1 MKKIEAIIKPFK
13 LDDVKEALTGIGVI
27 GMTVSE
33 VRGFG
38 RQKGHTELYRGGEYT
53 VDFLPKIKVE
63 VVVPDH
69 FVEKVADV
77 VAAAAKTGNIGDGKI
92 FVTPVETAIRIR
104 TGERDQSALYAPPRK
119 ETLVKRLSLAALT
132 FLVLGA
138 TASVAVAQQPTAPPT
153 APAPGAPTIGTPVP
167 AAAAPAPASKIDKG
181 DTAWMLTSSALVLL
195 MTAPGLAL
203 FYGGMVRQ
211 KNALATLMQS
221 FIIMAIISIQWV
233 LWGYSLAFGPDR
245 GGIIGGLEWVGL
257 RGVGQEPF
265 DAYSKTIPHQAFML
279 FQMMFA
285 IITPALI
292 TGAFAER
299 KKFSAF
305 LLFTVLW
312 ATVVYDPLAH
322 WVWGDGGWLKK
333 FGALDFAGGTVV
345 HISSGV
351 SALVCAIVLGK
362 RRGYGHQPMQPHNLP
377 MTVMGAGLL
386 WFGWFGF
393 NAGSALEANGL
404 AVSAF
409 LATNTGAAAAA
420 LGWMFTE
427 WMTRGKPT
435 VLGAASGAVAG
446 LVAITPASGYVGP
459 VSSIIIGAIA
469 GGLCYAACNFK
480 SKLGYD
486 DSLDVVGVHG
496 VGGTWGAIATGLF
509 ASKAVNEAGGDG
521 LFFGNPGQLW
531 TQIVAI
537 AATFALAIVATYVI
551 LKVVD
556 ALVGLRV
563 SDEDEMAGLD
573 LSQHSETAYSMGG
586 GQYGEFSS
594 TTGAFAETMRA
605 AEAKPR
611 TAH

>member
-1 MKKIEAIIKPFK
+1 MKRFSLVLAI
-13 LDDVKEALTGIGVI
+13 LLVLGVAAI
-27 GMTVSE
+27 VHAQTAPAAS
-33 VRGFG
+33 
-38 RQKGHTELYRGGEYT
+38 
-53 VDFLPKIKVE
+53 
-63 VVVPDH
+63 
-69 FVEKVADV
+69 
-77 VAAAAKTGNIGDGKI
+77 AAAA
-92 FVTPVETAIRIR
+92 
-104 TGERDQSALYAPPRK
+104 SAPL
-119 ETLVKRLSLAALT
+119 
-132 FLVLGA
+132 
-138 TASVAVAQQPTAPPT
+138 
-153 APAPGAPTIGTPVP
+153 
-167 AAAAPAPASKIDKG
+167 KIDKG
-181 DTAWMLTSSALVLL
+181 DTAWMLTSSALVLM

-203 FYGGMVRQ
+203 FYSGMVRQ
-211 KNALATLMQS
+211 KNALATLMHS
-221 FIIMAIISIQWV
+221 FIIMALISVQWV
-233 LWGYSLAFGPDR
+233 LWGYSVAFGPDK
-245 GGIIGGLEWVGL
+245 GGIIGGLEWIGL
-257 RGVGQEPF
+257 RGVGTEPYE
-265 DAYSKTIPHQAFML
+265 AYAKTIPHQAFML

-305 LLFTVLW
+305 ILFVLLW
-312 ATVVYDPLAH
+312 ATLVYDPLAH

-333 FGALDFAGGTVV
+333 MGTLDFAGGTVV

-351 SALVCAIVLGK
+351 SALVCALMIGK

-377 MTVMGAGLL
+377 MTVMGAALL

-409 LATNTGAAAAA
+409 LATNTAAAAAA

-446 LVAITPASGYVGP
+446 LVAITPASGFVGP
-459 VSSIIIGAIA
+459 VSALMIGALA
-469 GGLCYAACNFK
+469 GVFCYSACNFK

-496 VGGTWGAIATGLF
+496 VGGTWGAIATGLW
-509 ASKAVNEAGGDG
+509 ASKAVNPDGADG

-537 AATFALAIVATYVI
+537 LASYALAAVMTAVI

-556 ALVGLRV
+556 AIVGLRV
-563 SDEDEMAGLD
+563 PEEDEVAGLD
-573 LSQHSETAYSMGG
+573 LSQHSETAYVLGG
-586 GQYGEFSS
+586 GSYSEFSGGG
-594 TTGAFAETMRA
+594 GAFTEAMRA
-605 AEAKPR
+605 AEAKTR
-611 TAH
+611 VAH